1 MNAGACRRGRDG
13 GGVVVS
19 LACAACSRFGPRA
32 DGRFVSH
39 LNSEDISMGF
49 TAFEN
54 TAMLDAHTVSFD
66 KPPQAA
72 DKVNVV
78 KRISKK
84 WEGVVNDLNGLGGL
98 KLGKPDFDALADAL
112 IKSGKHAV
120 IFEVVLTKAEFRLD
134 VIVADTTWKAGSVKV
149 PTELEDYR
157 NFLGLLNG
165 WSDTDKNIVSNADF
179 KKWNDSNPKKPAKPS
194 YKDFDEMAKKSKADV
209 DAFRAWAKG
218 NGKAKE
224 AFKAIDATAKAKA
237 TDPAREKAT
246 TAINAALQDYYKT
259 F

>member
-1 MNAGACRRGRDG
+1 
-13 GGVVVS
+13 
-19 LACAACSRFGPRA
+19 
-32 DGRFVSH
+32 
-39 LNSEDISMGF
+39 MGF
-49 TAFEN
+49 NAFEN
-54 TAMLDAHTVSFD
+54 TALLDEYGVSFD

-84 WEGVVNDLNGLGGL
+84 WDGVVGDLNGLGGI
-98 KLGKPDFDALADAL
+98 KLTKPDFNAVADDL

-120 IFEVVLTKAEFRLD
+120 MFEVVLTKSEFRLD
-134 VIVADTTWKAGSVKV
+134 VIAGDTTRKAGSVKV
-149 PTELEDYR
+149 PTELEEYR
-157 NFLGLLNG
+157 SFLGLLNG
-165 WSDTDKNIVSNADF
+165 WSSPDKNLVPDADF

-209 DAFRAWAKG
+209 DAFREWAK
-218 NGKAKE
+218 NNSKAKE

-237 TDPAREKAT
+237 TDPARQKAM
-246 TAINAALQDYYKT
+246 TAINASLQDYYKT